1 MQKIPSG
8 NGKIDRKKLVNM
20 HFLIL
25 QSISFLLMY
34 KLAWEQFETH
44 KLLSH
49 GLWAMLWISSPW
61 DAKIGSHVHI
71 RPWDRSTFLD
81 IGSQI
86 APELVCI
93 SNFSIDLKSP
103 EKPCYHA
110 QFDQCR
116 QELRET
122 RCSLSEAFF
131 GHFPCFSRFEIFK
144 GIVPHEIVNKMI
156 AIPASQCQ
164 EKWKKVKNFAS

>member
-1 MQKIPSG
+1 
-8 NGKIDRKKLVNM
+8 M

-34 KLAWEQFETH
+34 KLAREQFETH

-49 GLWAMLWISSPW
+49 GLWALLWISSPW
-61 DAKIGSHVHI
+61 EAKIGSHVHI

-110 QFDQCR
+110 QFDQSR
-116 QELRET
+116 QELSET
-122 RCSLSEAFF
+122 RCSLSEAFSAISLDF
-131 GHFPCFSRFEIFK
+131 HALKFSMELFPMK
-144 GIVPHEIVNKMI
+144 LWTKWLQ
-156 AIPASQCQ
+156 SQPPNVKRN
-164 EKWKKVKNFAS
+164 EKKWKILHLNSWIINEMALWGV

>member
-1 MQKIPSG
+1 MQNIFSK
-8 NGKIDRKKLVNM
+8 NAKIDGKSLGNM

-34 KLAWEQFETH
+34 ELAREQFETH

-61 DAKIGSHVHI
+61 DAKIGCHVHI

-93 SNFSIDLKSP
+93 SNFSIDLQSP

-164 EKWKKVKNFAS
+164 EKWKKVKKFAS

>member
-1 MQKIPSG
+1 
-8 NGKIDRKKLVNM
+8 M

-25 QSISFLLMY
+25 QSVSFLLMY
-34 KLAWEQFETH
+34 KLAREQFETH
-44 KLLSH
+44 KLLSR
-49 GLWAMLWISSPW
+49 GLWALLWISSPW
-61 DAKIGSHVHI
+61 EAKIGSHVHI

-110 QFDQCR
+110 QFDQSR
-116 QELRET
+116 QELSET
-122 RCSLSEAFF
+122 RCSLSEAFSAISLDF
-131 GHFPCFSRFEIFK
+131 HALKYLPELFSVKLWTKWSQFHLPNVK
-144 GIVPHEIVNKMI
+144 GN
-156 AIPASQCQ
+156 
-164 EKWKKVKNFAS
+164 EKKKEKFCISFMND